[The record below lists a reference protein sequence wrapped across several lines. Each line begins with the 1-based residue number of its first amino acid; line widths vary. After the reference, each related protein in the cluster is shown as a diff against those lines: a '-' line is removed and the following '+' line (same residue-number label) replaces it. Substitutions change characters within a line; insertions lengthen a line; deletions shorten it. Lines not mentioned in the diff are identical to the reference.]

1 MVSGPN
7 WALVQRLAVVVAFVL
22 ALVVVAAVDR
32 SSRSRVGHLRTRLL
46 LGVPW
51 GTLTTLA
58 VVTSVY
64 LFLQG
69 GWSNWH
75 TPVVVPFRAWSY
87 FYPLGVLSAA
97 FAHVGAG
104 HLVGNLVGTL
114 AFGALAEYAWGHFP
128 RSRGASTFSSWR
140 TNPYVR
146 AFVVVPSVAV
156 AVGLV
161 TAAFSIGP
169 IIGFSGVVFAF
180 AGFALV
186 YYPLGTVV
194 TLSAGGVV
202 RTVYRTLRS
211 PTVIGKAEPVYS
223 SPWWA
228 DVAIQGHALGLFVG
242 VLLGLWVAR
251 RRGDDPPSPLR
262 LWSGVVLFAVAQS
275 LWAVYW
281 YRGSE
286 TYVLYRA
293 VGVVAVALLATLV
306 TLAVTASDRPLFDA
320 PADALRAMPRWQA
333 AAVAVVLVTAAIS
346 GPAVPVNLSRPADDA
361 VAATTTVRDYEV
373 TYAENLTNRMVSAVD
388 VSALGETTNVTT
400 SGVVVESRRRSI
412 WTTAVTKG
420 RLDFAGDARVRL
432 GGVGWRETVGVHR
445 DGWDVVGN
453 DTVYRVSLSHDGRN
467 ATAYTSPPKRAE
479 PVVAGRNVS
488 VVARPDRFLVNVTRA
503 NESASAPVPANDS
516 SVTLLNV
523 TLVRNGTKLFATHG
537 ETRVR
542 VANEE
547 TYPANRAG

>member
-1 MVSGPN
+1 MAPVPH
-7 WALVQRLAVVVAFVL
+7 WTLVQRLAVVVALVL
-22 ALVVVAAVDR
+22 AAVVVARLDR
-32 SSRSRVGHLRTRLL
+32 STRSRVGRLRTRLL

-51 GTLTTLA
+51 GTLTA
-58 VVTSVY
+58 VTFVLSTY

-69 GWSNWH
+69 GWSHWYA
-75 TPVVVPFRAWSY
+75 PVVVPFRAWSY

-97 FAHVGAG
+97 FAHVGPG
-104 HLVGNLVGTL
+104 HLVSNLVGTL
-114 AFGALAEYAWGHFP
+114 VFAPLAEYAWGHFP
-128 RSRGASTFSSWR
+128 RERGASTFDSWR

-146 AFVVVPSVAV
+146 AFVVVPGVAV

-194 TLSAGGVV
+194 ALSAGGVV
-202 RTVYRTLRS
+202 RTVHRALRS
-211 PTVIGKAEPVYS
+211 PTVVGKAEPVYS

-228 DVAIQGHALGLFVG
+228 DIAIQGHALGLFVG

-251 RRGDDPPSPLR
+251 RRGDDVPSALR
-262 LWSGVVLFAVAQS
+262 LWVGVVLFAVGQS

-281 YRGSE
+281 YRGGE
-286 TYVLYRA
+286 AYVLYRA

-306 TLAVTASDRPLFDA
+306 TLAVTASDRPLVDA
-320 PADALRAMPRWQA
+320 PADALRALPRWQA

-346 GPAVPVNLSRPADDA
+346 GPAVPVNLTRPADGS
-361 VAATTTVRDYEV
+361 VTATTTVRDYEV
-373 TYAENLTNRMVSAVD
+373 TYAENVTNEMVSAVD
-388 VSALGETTNVTT
+388 VSAFGETTNVTT
-400 SGVVVESRRRSI
+400 SGVVVESNRRGI

-432 GGVGWRETVGVHR
+432 GGVGWRETVRVHR

-453 DTVYRVSLSHDGRN
+453 GTVYRVSLSRAGRN
-467 ATAYTSPPKRAE
+467 VTAYTSPPKRAD
-479 PVVAGRNVS
+479 PVVGGRNVTI
-488 VVARPDRFLVNVTRA
+488 VARADRFLVTVTRA
-503 NESASAPVPANDS
+503 NASASAPMPATDS
-516 SVTLLNV
+516 SVTLLGV
-523 TLVRNGTKLFATHG
+523 TLTHDGTKLVATYD

-542 VANEE
+542 VASEE
-547 TYPANRAG
+547 TYPANRAT